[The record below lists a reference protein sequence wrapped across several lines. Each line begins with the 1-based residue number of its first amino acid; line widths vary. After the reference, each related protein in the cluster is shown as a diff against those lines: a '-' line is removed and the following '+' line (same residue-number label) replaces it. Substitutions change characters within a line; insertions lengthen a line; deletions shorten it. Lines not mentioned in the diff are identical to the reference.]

1 MYAHHFGFQR
11 EPFTIAPDPRSL
23 FLSEVHG
30 EALAHLFYAITCG
43 GFVLLTGEIGSGKT
57 TLCRAF
63 IEQAPR
69 RCHIALVLNPRQRPL
84 ELLRTVCEEFGVPLP
99 AGPAEPTEPG
109 GKALVDALNAFLLR
123 THAVGHRSLVI
134 VDEAQALPVDSLE
147 QLRLLTNLETGE
159 GKLLQVILIGQP
171 ELREQLAA
179 PGLEQVAQRIVA
191 RFHLPALDLAQTVQY
206 VHHRLQAAGR
216 EPAGVFDDAA
226 LARVHAHTQG
236 VPRRVN
242 VLCDRA
248 LLGAYARGVWTV
260 DAELVDE
267 AAREAFGPWQARGRA
282 WLMRHRRV
290 LAGVAAGL
298 VAGVVLALAWG
309 GRPGP

>member
-1 MYAHHFGFQR
+1 MYAQHFGFQR

-30 EALAHLFYAITCG
+30 EALAHLFYAVTCG

-69 RCHIALVLNPRQRPL
+69 RCHIALVLNPRQQPQ

-99 AGPAEPTEPG
+99 GPSAEPG
-109 GKALVDALNAFLLR
+109 GKVLVDALNAFLLR

-134 VDEAQALPVDSLE
+134 VDEAQALPVESLE

-191 RFHLPALDLAQTVQY
+191 RFHLPALDAAQTAQY

-216 EPAGVFDDAA
+216 EPAGIFDDAA
-226 LARVHAHTQG
+226 LARVHALTRG

-260 DAELVDE
+260 DADLVDE

-282 WLMRHRRV
+282 WLMRQRRV
-290 LAGVAAGL
+290 LAGVAIGL
-298 VAGVVLALAWG
+298 VAGAALVLALG
-309 GRPGP
+309 GRGGT